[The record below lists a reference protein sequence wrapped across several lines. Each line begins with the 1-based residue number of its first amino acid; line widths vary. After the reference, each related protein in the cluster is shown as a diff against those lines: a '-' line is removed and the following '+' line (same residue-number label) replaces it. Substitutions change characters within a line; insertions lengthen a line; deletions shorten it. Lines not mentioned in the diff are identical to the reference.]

1 MKTQREDILKDIVRK
16 SYEARSNA
24 LHEAKKDDRDQF
36 SPPPPPPPTAAPSP
50 SAIGG
55 KGASGGKAGSGSRAG
70 GAVSKGS
77 AKKAK
82 VFQLQETFADVTI
95 GELYYACPQDFPGL
109 LKEGGGRA
117 YGPSI
122 LTVPVYRRF
131 KTKEEADDAEAAIP
145 ALVKPVAVKFE
156 AEALPSGFE
165 VNAEGDFVKDKAL
178 EFAPVPAY
186 RDEDVEPVGTP
197 ENSTLDC
204 GKQNQNLYRKDGA
217 NTVVLVRQFN
227 EIVDERKK
235 A

>member
-16 SYEARSNA
+16 SYEVRSNA

-70 GAVSKGS
+70 GAISAGA

-95 GELYYACPQDFPGL
+95 GELYYGCPEDFPGL
-109 LKEGGGRA
+109 AKEGGSRV
-117 YGPSI
+117 YGPAINS
-122 LTVPVYRRF
+122 VPVYRRF
-131 KTKEEADDAEAAIP
+131 KTKKEAEDAEAAVP
-145 ALVKPVAVKFE
+145 ALEKPVKVKFE
-156 AEALPSGFE
+156 AEAPPGAFE
-165 VNAEGDFVKDKAL
+165 VNPEGDFVKDKAL
-178 EFAPVPAY
+178 EYAPVPAFK
-186 RDEDVEPVGTP
+186 DEDVEPVGV
-197 ENSTLDC
+197 EDSTLDC
-204 GKQNQNLYRKDGA
+204 GKQNQNLYRKTGA
-217 NTVVLVRQFN
+217 SGVQLVRQFN
-227 EIVDERKK
+227 EVVKERRL

>member
-70 GAVSKGS
+70 GAISKGS
-77 AKKAK
+77 AKKAR
-82 VFQLQETFADVTI
+82 VYQLQETFGDVTI
-95 GELYYACPQDFPGL
+95 GELYYGCPQDFPGL
-109 LKEGGGRA
+109 EKEGGSRV

-122 LTVPVYRRF
+122 TTVAVFRRF
-131 KTKEEADDAEAAIP
+131 KTKQEADDAIIAEP
-145 ALVKPVAVKFE
+145 PLEKPVKVKFE
-156 AEALPSGFE
+156 ADAPPGGFE
-165 VNAEGDFVKDKAL
+165 VEPSGAFVKDKAL
-178 EFAPVPAY
+178 EFAPLPAY
-186 RDEDVEPVGTP
+186 KDEEVEPVGVP

-204 GKQNQNLYRKDGA
+204 GKQNQNLYRKTGVNGA
-217 NTVVLVRQFN
+217 QLVRQFN
-227 EIVDERKK
+227 EVVKEKP